1 MCGEACPADRC
12 ETVPAMLGSWSDR
25 PRIGT
30 ATSGFIFTIW
40 IFKIWWKSRT
50 KASFSRLP
58 LSLFEGSLERKLCFH
73 IFHLQILRE
82 VSHERFVFISSTCMQ
97 ILMEVSHESFVFT
110 SSTFTSCR
118 RLARKL
124 RSHIFHLHFLRE
136 VSHES
141 FVFISSTFTFWGTSR
156 TKASSSNLQRSDFE
170 GKSLAKASFSHLP
183 RADFEGSLARNAF
196 LRDSRCTKC
205 CVLQDKTCLGTCVG
219 KLVRRTGSLCSDDGR
234 IGPAS
239 SGFIFTIWTFKF
251 WRKSRTKASFSHL
264 PLSLFEGSLAR
275 KLNFHILQFHFL
287 KEVSHES
294 FISIS
299 STFTLWGKSRT
310 KASFP
315 YLLLSLL
322 EGSLARNHES
332 FIFTSSTF
340 TFWGASRTTASFSH
354 LPLSDFEELL
364 ARRKLR
370 FRIFHLQ
377 MLRAVWHEMHFWEL
391 ADARNAVFCRTRRL
405 SEDGWGSLSGG
416 RFFCFLQY
424 SLCRSH
430 CNGCVKVAWRRGYV
444 RSTIVFCS

>member
-12 ETVPAMLGSWSDR
+12 ETVPAVLGSWSDR

-50 KASFSRLP
+50 KASFSR
-58 LSLFEGSLERKLCFH
+58 
-73 IFHLQILRE
+73 
-82 VSHERFVFISSTCMQ
+82 
-97 ILMEVSHESFVFT
+97 
-110 SSTFTSCR
+110 
-118 RLARKL
+118 
-124 RSHIFHLHFLRE
+124 
-136 VSHES
+136 
-141 FVFISSTFTFWGTSR
+141 
-156 TKASSSNLQRSDFE
+156 
-170 GKSLAKASFSHLP
+170 
-183 RADFEGSLARNAF
+183 
-196 LRDSRCTKC
+196 
-205 CVLQDKTCLGTCVG
+205 
-219 KLVRRTGSLCSDDGR
+219 
-234 IGPAS
+234 
-239 SGFIFTIWTFKF
+239 
-251 WRKSRTKASFSHL
+251 L